1 MTPGGVWF
9 NGSNKKNKRSAT
21 AAPTTG
27 LGADPSYGVATIEIN
42 GEPLPKDEFDSDS
55 HQFTIQADSDTTVN
69 IEFRKKESIY
79 FFLWEEG
86 ETYIEYVDANITSG
100 YEKNEIYL
108 PLNEPDD
115 TLPSGDFAGIPGAD
129 LRIEILN
136 AETEVPDATLKYLY
150 IVRGRD
156 GTEILD
162 CVELKDGKGTL
173 EIQTT
178 VTDNEFSLVATST
191 QPQTN
196 QTE

>member
-1 MTPGGVWF
+1 M
-9 NGSNKKNKRSAT
+9 
-21 AAPTTG
+21 
-27 LGADPSYGVATIEIN
+27 
-42 GEPLPKDEFDSDS
+42 
-55 HQFTIQADSDTTVN
+55 
-69 IEFRKKESIY
+69 
-79 FFLWEEG
+79 
-86 ETYIEYVDANITSG
+86 
-100 YEKNEIYL
+100 
-108 PLNEPDD
+108 
-115 TLPSGDFAGIPGAD
+115 
-129 LRIEILN
+129 RIEILN

>member
-1 MTPGGVWF
+1 M
-9 NGSNKKNKRSAT
+9 
-21 AAPTTG
+21 
-27 LGADPSYGVATIEIN
+27 
-42 GEPLPKDEFDSDS
+42 
-55 HQFTIQADSDTTVN
+55 
-69 IEFRKKESIY
+69 
-79 FFLWEEG
+79 
-86 ETYIEYVDANITSG
+86 
-100 YEKNEIYL
+100 
-108 PLNEPDD
+108 
-115 TLPSGDFAGIPGAD
+115 
-129 LRIEILN
+129 RIEILN

-178 VTDNEFSLVATST
+178 VTDNEFSLVATNT